1 MAAPAHPEIQVY
13 TSFLRVV
20 ALGAELNL
28 NADNWHWVLCLTLP
42 LKTLDVLQFS
52 PRPYEWIRYAI
63 GIVVG
68 AVGDLSSSSDSLNI
82 VDYNAGLPAE
92 SVALYYYASDDERRR
107 MFPADPNIARTMIT
121 SSVATTRRSQ
131 FRSEVAERDGHE
143 CVLTGLNEVLCHAV
157 HLLAHSKGDTVL
169 LLLSIYPRSP

>member
-1 MAAPAHPEIQVY
+1 M
-13 TSFLRVV
+13 

-52 PRPYEWIRYAI
+52 PRPYKWIRYAI

-92 SVALYYYASDDERRR
+92 SVALYT
-107 MFPADPNIARTMIT
+107 P
-121 SSVATTRRSQ
+121 ATTRGEECSRPILTSRAQRSLL
-131 FRSEVAERDGHE
+131 
-143 CVLTGLNEVLCHAV
+143 VLPLLEGLNSVPKLQSGMVTNA
-157 HLLAHSKGDTVL
+157 S
-169 LLLSIYPRSP
+169 